1 MLDDTQEEKAKEYV
15 KSVTVKNWEQR
26 QNYKNSTLT
35 ITAKGMNG
43 KKVTVKTTGHM
54 TVGQIVDTIA
64 EALKDADSGKY
75 V

>member
-1 MLDDTQEEKAKEYV
+1 MFDDTQEEKAKEHV

-43 KKVTVKTTGHM
+43 KKVTVKTSGHM
-54 TVGQIVDTIA
+54 TVGQIVDAIA
-64 EALKDADSGKY
+64 EALNDADSGKP